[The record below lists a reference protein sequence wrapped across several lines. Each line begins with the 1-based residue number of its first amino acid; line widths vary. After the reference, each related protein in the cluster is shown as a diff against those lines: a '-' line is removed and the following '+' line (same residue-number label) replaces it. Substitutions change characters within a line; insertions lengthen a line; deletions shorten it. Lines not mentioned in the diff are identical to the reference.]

1 MIGTI
6 VNAGAIFVGATVGS
20 VFRKGISDSK
30 RKVMFQGIGLSA
42 MALGI
47 TWIVQGISA
56 STEPLLFMVSMVI
69 GGLMGES
76 LDIDGR
82 INRLGEKVSKE
93 GDNGLIEGLTTA
105 FVLFC
110 LGTLSILGPIKS
122 ALEGDHTMLF
132 TNAMLDGLTSM
143 ILASTFGIGMALA
156 GVILFVWQ
164 GAIYM
169 LAGYIEPYM
178 TAALMTQISLI
189 GGILIMSTGI
199 SILEIKKIKTINFIP
214 ALLIPV
220 IYYLPPVYRFFEVI
234 GGLLK

>member
-6 VNAGAIFVGATVGS
+6 VNAGAIIVGSTAGS
-20 VFRKGISDSK
+20 VFRKGISEKK
-30 RKVMFQGIGLSA
+30 RKIMFQGIGLSA

-47 TWIVQGISA
+47 NWIVKGLTE
-56 STEPLLFMVSMVI
+56 STEPLLFMASMVI
-69 GGLMGES
+69 GGLIGES
-76 LDIDGR
+76 IDIDGKV
-82 INRLGEKVSKE
+82 NRLGEKVSKNGE
-93 GDNGLIEGLTTA
+93 GLIEGLTTA

-143 ILASTFGIGMALA
+143 ILASTFGIGMMFAA
-156 GVILFVWQ
+156 VILFIWQ
-164 GAIYM
+164 GTIWLM
-169 LAGYIEPYM
+169 AGYIEPFM
-178 TAALMTQISLI
+178 TPALMVQISLI
-189 GGILIMSTGI
+189 GGILIMGTGI

-220 IYYLPPVYRFFEVI
+220 IYYIPVVHDFFKAI
-234 GGLLK
+234 GALMK